1 MKTSWVCVIVLIL
14 GTACTGLPTPDAPDF
29 IRVEGS
35 RLIRNGEPYHFLGT
49 NIWYGCNLGALAE
62 GGDRDRLIR
71 ELDLLQSLGVD
82 NLRVLGA
89 SEGLGQH
96 NTVWPPLQPEPG
108 VYDQR
113 LLEGLDFLLAEMGK
127 RDMVAVVYL
136 NNYWVW
142 SGGMSQYV
150 SWFDDEPLPNPFL
163 ERYSWLEFMEFSA
176 RFYTHTEANGA
187 YRRYIEMLVNREN
200 AFTGIRYRDDP
211 TIMAWQ
217 LGNEPR
223 PGEGESGKQN
233 FEVFTRWVG
242 ETADF
247 IRSLDPNHLISTGN
261 EGLKGSIESAETYLN
276 IHRFANIDYLTAHL
290 WILNWSWYDPTRPEE
305 TYAEAERQA
314 IEYLDQHIAFA
325 EEIGK
330 PLVLDEFGIPRDHHS
345 FSPAAGTTYR
355 DLFYARVFEHIHANA
370 AAGGPFAGSNFW
382 SWGGLGQASDPE
394 EAVWRRGDQ
403 FTGDPPQEPQGRNS
417 VFASDLSTLAVI
429 EEFAGKTRAL
439 AFEQGLGRSK

>member
-1 MKTSWVCVIVLIL
+1 VKNTTTVFLSAVLFI
-14 GTACTGLPTPDAPDF
+14 GCGSADVQQTRDF
-29 IRVEGS
+29 VRVEGHQFV
-35 RLIRNGEPYHFLGT
+35 RNGRPYHFVGT
-49 NIWYGCNLGALAE
+49 NLWYGCNLGALAE
-62 GGDRDRLIR
+62 GGDRDRLRR
-71 ELDLLQSLGVD
+71 ELDLLQSLGID

-89 SEGLGQH
+89 SEGLDQH

-113 LLEGLDFLLAEMGK
+113 LLDGLDFLLAEMAK

-150 SWFDDEPLPNPFL
+150 AWFEGKPVPNPFL
-163 ERYSWLEFMEFSA
+163 GEYSWPEFMEFSA
-176 RFYTHTEANGA
+176 RFYNHSEANA
-187 YRRYIEMLVNREN
+187 TFRRYTEMLINREN
-200 AFTGIRYRDDP
+200 GYSGVRYRDDP

-223 PGEGESGKQN
+223 PGEGESGKLN
-233 FEVFTRWVG
+233 FGVFTEWVG

-261 EGLKGSIESAETYLN
+261 EGLKGSIESAETYLD

-290 WILNWSWYDPTRPEE
+290 WVLNWSWYDPLKSEG
-305 TYAEAERQA
+305 TYADAERRA

-325 EEIGK
+325 EELGK
-330 PLVLDEFGIPRDHHS
+330 PLVLDEFGIPRDRHS
-345 FSPAAGTTYR
+345 YSPEAGTVSR
-355 DLFYARVFEHIHANA
+355 DLFYSRVFEHIQVNA

-382 SWGGLGQASDPE
+382 AWGGYGRASDPE
-394 EAVWRRGDQ
+394 EAVWQRGDA

-417 VFASDLSTLAVI
+417 VFATDVTTLSIL
-429 EEFAGKTRAL
+429 ESFAAGM
-439 AFEQGLGRSK
+439 RSVGQR

>member
-1 MKTSWVCVIVLIL
+1 MQVMGSFYAIAI
-14 GTACTGLPTPDAPDF
+14 GLVFMLSCAGPPGAEAPDF
-29 IRVEGS
+29 IRVEENEF
-35 RLIRNGEPYHFLGT
+35 IRNGEPYHFLGT
-49 NIWYGCNLGALAE
+49 NLWYGCNLGSLAE
-62 GGDRDRLIR
+62 GGDRDRLRR
-71 ELDLLQSLGVD
+71 ELDLLQSLDID

-89 SEGLGQH
+89 SEGITQH

-108 VYDQR
+108 QYDER
-113 LLEGLDFLLAEMGK
+113 LLDGLDFLLAEMAE

-136 NNYWVW
+136 NNFWVW

-150 SWFDDEPLPNPFL
+150 SWFEGEQIPNPFL
-163 ERYSWLEFMEFSA
+163 EQWSWLEFMEFSA
-176 RFYTHTEANGA
+176 RFYTHAEANQA
-187 YRRYIEMLVNREN
+187 FRDHIEMLVNRVN
-200 AFTGIRYRDDP
+200 GYTGVRYRDDP

-233 FEVFTRWVG
+233 FEVFTTWVG

-261 EGLKGSIESAETYLN
+261 EGLKGCIESAETYLD

-290 WILNWSWYDPTRPEE
+290 WVLNWSWYDPLKPDE
-305 TYAEAERQA
+305 TYSEAERKA
-314 IEYLDQHIAFA
+314 LEYLDQHIAFA
-325 EEIGK
+325 EELGK
-330 PLVLDEFGIPRDHHS
+330 PLVLDEFGIPRDLHS
-345 FSPAAGTTYR
+345 YSPEVGTTFR
-355 DLFYARVFEHIHANA
+355 DLFYTQVFEHIHANA

-382 SWGGLGQASDPE
+382 TWGGYGEASDPD

-417 VFASDLSTLAVI
+417 VFATDTSTLSILADY
-429 EEFAGKTRAL
+429 AGKMRL
-439 AFEQGLGRSK
+439 AD

>member
-1 MKTSWVCVIVLIL
+1 MRDMRSSYGIVIGLVFVLSCA
-14 GTACTGLPTPDAPDF
+14 GPPGPEAPDF

-35 RLIRNGEPYHFLGT
+35 RFIRNGEPYHFLGT
-49 NIWYGCNLGALAE
+49 NLWYGCNLGAFAE
-62 GGDRDRLIR
+62 GGDRDRLR
-71 ELDLLQSLGVD
+71 SELDLLRSLGID

-89 SEGLGQH
+89 SEGLTQH

-108 VYDQR
+108 RCDER
-113 LLEGLDFLLAEMGK
+113 LLDGLDFLLAEMAK

-136 NNYWVW
+136 NNFWVW

-150 SWFDDEPLPNPFL
+150 SWFDGEPVPNPFL
-163 ERYSWLEFMEFSA
+163 EDWSWLEFMEFSA
-176 RFYTHTEANGA
+176 RFYTHAEANAA
-187 YRRYIEMLVNREN
+187 YRQYIEMLVNREN
-200 AFTGIRYRDDP
+200 GFTGVRYRDDP

-233 FEVFTRWVG
+233 FEAFTTWVG
-242 ETADF
+242 ETGDF

-261 EGLKGSIESAETYLN
+261 EGLKGCIESAETYLD

-290 WILNWSWYDPTRPEE
+290 WILNWSWYDPLKSDE
-305 TYAEAERQA
+305 TYAEAERKA

-325 EEIGK
+325 EELGK
-330 PLVLDEFGIPRDHHS
+330 PLVLDEFGIPRDLHS
-345 FSPAAGTTYR
+345 YSPQVGTNSR
-355 DLFYARVFEHIHANA
+355 DRFYTSVFRHIHANA

-382 SWGGLGQASDPE
+382 AWGGYGQASETED
-394 EAVWRRGDQ
+394 AVWRRGDQ

-417 VFASDLSTLAVI
+417 VFATDTSTLSILADY
-429 EEFAGKTRAL
+429 AGKMRL
-439 AFEQGLGRSK
+439 AD